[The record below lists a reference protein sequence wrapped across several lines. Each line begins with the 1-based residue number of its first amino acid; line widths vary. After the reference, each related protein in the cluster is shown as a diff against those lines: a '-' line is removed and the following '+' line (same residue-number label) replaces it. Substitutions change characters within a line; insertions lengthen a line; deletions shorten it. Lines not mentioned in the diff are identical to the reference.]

1 MNVGTKI
8 IMTMIIEL
16 PIPHAFPFAML
27 MYFKFMR
34 KLDRSWTDDKR
45 NSKKVLQEDY
55 EDLYIGPEFVFDYRL
70 GQIVAFTWVS
80 FMYNIGMPVLFLIGS
95 INFFMMYWIDKW
107 LLLRFHKTPRNYD
120 ERTINFSLK
129 YMKLAFLFHAVIG
142 YLMISNKNVLTQNK
156 FFDDIIE
163 DESLSEHLKKYEVN
177 KSDLKKAD
185 RLNSVHTT
193 LFIIIQSI
201 FLFGMAFGATLREFV
216 FDNWKCKCR
225 GDRFKDMEAISSDY
239 YDVIHTSFLISE
251 YERSHL
257 DK

>member
-1 MNVGTKI
+1 MNLCALFLIINLNLDWIVDYGFSKFVSPSYFLQGDYDDFTSGWYMNVGTKI

-16 PIPHAFPFAML
+16 PIPHFFPFAML
-27 MYFKFMR
+27 TYFKFMR
-34 KLDRSWTDDKR
+34 KLDRSWTTDER

-80 FMYNIGMPVLFLIGS
+80 FMYNIGMPVLFLIGA

-120 ERTINFSLK
+120 EKTINFSLK
-129 YMKLAFLFHAVIG
+129 YMKVAFLFHAVIG

-156 FFDDIIE
+156 FFEDIIE
-163 DESLSEHLKKYEVN
+163 DQSLSEHLKKYEVN
-177 KSDLKKAD
+177 KSDLEKAD

-193 LFIIIQSI
+193 LFIII
-201 FLFGMAFGATLREFV
+201 
-216 FDNWKCKCR
+216 
-225 GDRFKDMEAISSDY
+225 
-239 YDVIHTSFLISE
+239 
-251 YERSHL
+251 
-257 DK
+257 